1 MGMKYDPKT
10 MSLKKL
16 GAVGAIPALPM
27 RPIGAQMRLSGIGIK
42 VHYLVD
48 AEGHYLNGP
57 LPSFPPSRLLAI
69 KAAVSTCE
77 DEKSYAE
84 TGQTYKK
91 LAVKPDPKHAD
102 RFLVKA
108 GAVLIG
114 FGVVDTDVEIVSTDE
129 AISDQVWD
137 GDDEPTGG
145 PDDDDD
151 DN

>member
-1 MGMKYDPKT
+1 MKPYDPKT

-16 GAVGAIPALPM
+16 GACGTVPALPM
-27 RPIGAQMRLSGIGIK
+27 LPVGAQMVLTGHGIK

-48 AEGHYLNGP
+48 TEGHYVNGAMP
-57 LPSFPPSRLLAI
+57 TFPPSRLNQI
-69 KAAVSTCE
+69 KAAVKGCE
-77 DEKSYAE
+77 DEASYSE

-91 LAVKPDPKHAD
+91 LIVKPDPKHSD

-114 FGVVDTDVEIVSTDE
+114 FGVVDKDLDIVSTDE
-129 AISDQVWD
+129 PLDEQAA
-137 GDDEPTGG
+137 GDDS
-145 PDDDDD
+145 DSD